1 MIALKDICFAY
12 EERPVLK
19 HINLTIE
26 DGETVMLQGPN
37 GCGKSTLIRILNAL
51 EFADVGEYIFEEKQ
65 IDKKSMKDERFAKV
79 FHQKIGYVFQNP
91 EVQLFCASVEEEI
104 AFAPMQMGLE
114 RAEVKKRVDHCIN
127 LLQIEDLRERAP
139 YYLST
144 GEKKKVAIA
153 SILSMNPKVLV
164 LDEPLSGLDA
174 ETAEWLTDFL
184 LQLKKSGKTMIIATH
199 NHTFAEMV
207 ADRIVYMNRDHQID
221 HILRLKESL

>member
-1 MIALKDICFAY
+1 MIILKDICFAY
-12 EERPVLK
+12 EDRPVLK
-19 HINLTIE
+19 HIDLIVE
-26 DGETVMLQGPN
+26 AGETVILEGPN

-51 EFADVGEYIFEEKQ
+51 AYADCGTYEFDGDIINEKRM
-65 IDKKSMKDERFAKV
+65 KKESFAKA

-104 AFAPMQMGLE
+104 AFAPIQMGLSE
-114 RAEVKKRVDHCIN
+114 EEVKRRVEDCIG
-127 LLQIEDLRERAP
+127 LLKLEDIRDRAP

-184 LQLKKSGKTMIIATH
+184 LKLKKSGKTMIIATH
-199 NHTFAEMV
+199 NHEFAGTV
-207 ADRIVYMNRDHQID
+207 ADRIVFMNRDH
-221 HILRLKESL
+221 HIAHIWNR